1 MSKKRGCT
9 EELQRTPE
17 GQHVLHVQ
25 TQERQA
31 WIGGLWHMYL
41 RGIEPSHGLSFSCV
55 PAWGCNESVLG
66 VSMATHRLMHCL
78 ASQFR
83 HLRVCVRIES
93 PPTGRSG
100 TRVEK
105 QKKHSSPKR
114 CFDKARVYRYHRTV
128 YQLGVCENTLQKQA
142 PDGAQDVH
150 RTSYA

>member
-83 HLRVCVRIES
+83 HLRVCVCIEFKPTAARS
-93 PPTGRSG
+93 DASTKPAFTDTIELYINLGSVKIPCRSRPPM
-100 TRVEK
+100 E
-105 QKKHSSPKR
+105 PK
-114 CFDKARVYRYHRTV
+114 
-128 YQLGVCENTLQKQA
+128 G
-142 PDGAQDVH
+142 GASLPPWL
-150 RTSYA
+150 RPRWPPC

>member
-105 QKKHSSPKR
+105 NKKNKKTQQPEAMLRQSPR
-114 CFDKARVYRYHRTV
+114 
-128 YQLGVCENTLQKQA
+128 LQI
-142 PDGAQDVH
+142 P
-150 RTSYA
+150 

>member
-83 HLRVCVRIES
+83 HLRVCVCVCVCVRIES

-105 QKKHSSPKR
+105 KKTKTKTQQPEAMLRQSPR
-114 CFDKARVYRYHRTV
+114 
-128 YQLGVCENTLQKQA
+128 LQI
-142 PDGAQDVH
+142 P
-150 RTSYA
+150 

>member
-83 HLRVCVRIES
+83 HLRVCVCVHRIQ
-93 PPTGRSG
+93 T
-100 TRVEK
+100 
-105 QKKHSSPKR
+105 HSSPKR

-142 PDGAQDVH
+142 PDGAQLASM
-150 RTSYA
+150 R